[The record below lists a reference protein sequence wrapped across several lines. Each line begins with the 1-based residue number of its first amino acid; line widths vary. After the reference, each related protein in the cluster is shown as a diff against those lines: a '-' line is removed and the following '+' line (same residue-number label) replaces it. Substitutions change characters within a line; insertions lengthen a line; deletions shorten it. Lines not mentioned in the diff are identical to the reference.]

1 MEWTPALYSIRVE
14 GRLGDVTLLA
24 FPAMTPEHKGAQTVL
39 TGWLDQS
46 ALYGVLAAMDT
57 LGMVLLEVRRTQSN
71 GEAQGF

>member
-1 MEWTPALYSIRVE
+1 
-14 GRLGDVTLLA
+14 
-24 FPAMTPEHKGAQTVL
+24 MTPEHKGAQTVL